1 MGLETK
7 PLPLWVW
14 RPNPYHYGFGDQTP
28 TIMGLETKPLPL
40 WVWRPNPPNAMP
52 VQGSFFKVFTEKF
65 CPPYIDIDNEVIET
79 NLPGQRKC
87 RSANLTPNLTFTKLL
102 AHH

>member
-28 TIMGLETKPLPL
+28 TIMGLETKPSEC
-40 WVWRPNPPNAMP
+40 NASP
-52 VQGSFFKVFTEKF
+52 RQLILGCSSKIVPTL
-65 CPPYIDIDNEVIET
+65 Y
-79 NLPGQRKC
+79 
-87 RSANLTPNLTFTKLL
+87 
-102 AHH
+102 